1 MITRLSRQSLDDML
15 IKSDT
20 LSLIGMRGIRFHVYG
35 IRSKVLENSI
45 HVWYTIMLSKFV
57 IQGTETF

>member
-1 MITRLSRQSLDDML
+1 MYGWYIMITRLSRQSLDDML

-20 LSLIGMRGIRFHVYG
+20 LSLIGMRGIRFHVYR

-45 HVWYTIMLSKFV
+45 HV
-57 IQGTETF
+57 

>member
-1 MITRLSRQSLDDML
+1 MYGWYIMITRLSRQSLDDML

-20 LSLIGMRGIRFHVYG
+20 LSLIGMRGIRFHVYAIAG

-45 HVWYTIMLSKFV
+45 HV
-57 IQGTETF
+57 